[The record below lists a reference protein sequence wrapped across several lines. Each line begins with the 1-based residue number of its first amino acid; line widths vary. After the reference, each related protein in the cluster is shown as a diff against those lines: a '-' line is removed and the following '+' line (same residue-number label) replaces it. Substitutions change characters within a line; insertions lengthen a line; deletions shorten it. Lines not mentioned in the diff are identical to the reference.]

1 MLKNMKNT
9 FFFLF
14 IFILSC
20 GMEPTYDQSQLV
32 GNWKSVAWN
41 DITND
46 KTVGVDVTFKFDEE
60 GRYVGTYGQQEEKG
74 KFWIAKDNLHTVEDG
89 KAEKKVKIEKLQ
101 NDTLIFGMN
110 RMGNLEEIILVKK

>member
-1 MLKNMKNT
+1 MKNS
-9 FFFLF
+9 FLILALF

-41 DITND
+41 DLTNK
-46 KTVGVDVTFKFDEE
+46 KTVGVDVSFKFDED
-60 GRYVGTYGQQEEKG
+60 GRYIGSYGQQKEEG
-74 KFWIAKDNLHTVEDG
+74 KFWIAGANLHTIEDG

-101 NDTLIFGMN
+101 NDTLVFGMN
-110 RMGNLEEIILVKK
+110 RMGNLEEIVLIKDQ